1 MDLSFIPPPLRKIPL
16 LWGDQAKALTAD
28 LEQLGKEARKR
39 IIENFSVENRKAL
52 LLNELKNKEC

>member
-1 MDLSFIPPPLRKIPL
+1 MLIN
-16 LWGDQAKALTAD
+16 KALTAD

-39 IIENFSVENRKAL
+39 IIENFSVDNRKAL